1 MTEQPPP
8 MVHVAAY
15 WRGDFTLGPAP
26 SEGEPN
32 GSSGP
37 NGPDGPD
44 EPDEP
49 SLRRLGRSGITVH
62 GRDLAALLAPA
73 YDAFR
78 R

>member
-1 MTEQPPP
+1 MTERPRPET
-8 MVHVAAY
+8 VNVAAY
-15 WRGDFTLGPAP
+15 WRGDFTLRPESPA
-26 SEGEPN
+26 E
-32 GSSGP
+32 
-37 NGPDGPD
+37 

-78 R
+78 SD